1 MKISYLNKTKS
12 KSEKNNKL
20 DLIKRIKNSGNKV
33 QIKKIKTL
41 IQMTTF
47 ILLLKNQNYKI
58 KIL

>member
-20 DLIKRIKNSGNKV
+20 DLIKRIKNSGSKV

-41 IQMTTF
+41 IQITTVA
-47 ILLLKNQNYKI
+47 LLLKNQNYKL